1 MHMAKGSLQ
10 NIEVQVQGN
19 KLVIVVDL
27 SQELGLSASGK
38 SVVIATTRGNAD
50 GVVPGYED
58 VTIGLNVYRPN
69 FGRYGR

>member
-1 MHMAKGSLQ
+1 MARGNMQ
-10 NIEVQVQGN
+10 NIEVQVQGD

-50 GVVPGYED
+50 GVVPGYEEI
-58 VTIGLNVYRPN
+58 VVGLNVYRPN
-69 FGRYGR
+69 YGRGGR